1 MKLIIYLLIIS
12 VVFSLTSCM
21 FSNCEEIAL
30 SEDEHKTFKSCFIGQ
45 QIVYKSNL
53 NNLDTFLVTNL
64 DDYYTTCSKFEL
76 GDSVYNNLSATILKV
91 KNGEVNT
98 KAFWGQGV
106 SFEKRSKNKP
116 CNKSFEVFGLVWD
129 GREGDTLIE
138 KWIINMH
145 SLKHQLCWYFEFE
158 LNTSDLYGGTVPV
171 KSYYW
176 NKSDGLVRY
185 IATSGEVFDLYYKSK
200 ANRNKL

>member
-12 VVFSLTSCM
+12 SISSLTSCG

-30 SEDEHKTFKSCFIGQ
+30 SKDERKTFKSYFIGQ
-45 QIVYKSNL
+45 HIIYKSNL

-64 DDYYTTCSKFEL
+64 NNYYTTCSKFEL
-76 GDSVYNNLSATILKV
+76 GDRVYNYLTVTMQKV
-91 KNGEVNT
+91 KNGKVN
-98 KAFWGQGV
+98 KKVFWGQAV
-106 SFEKRSKNKP
+106 KFEKRSKNKP
-116 CNKSFEVFGLVWD
+116 CNKHFQVFGLVGD

-138 KWIINMH
+138 KWITNTH
-145 SLKHQLCWYFEFE
+145 SLKNQLCWYFEFN
-158 LNTSDLYGGTVPV
+158 LNTSDLYGGIVPV
-171 KSYYW
+171 NCYYW